1 MTFQARV
8 LYNFVAKANSK
19 QLSIYQGEIVTVTSS
34 GLGKGWCKG
43 SNSGGETGI
52 FPESYIEVIEVRFKY
67 GFELIVNFGR
77 FCSRSGIFQADSKFT
92 ETCPFTEFICSLMSK
107 RSTIIS

>member
-67 GFELIVNFGR
+67 GFDLIVNLGDFVQGAEFFR
-77 FCSRSGIFQADSKFT
+77 QTQNSQKPVRSRNLSV
-92 ETCPFTEFICSLMSK
+92 P
-107 RSTIIS
+107 